1 MAISITKPTVGGSE
15 NQWGAQINA
24 ALDQIV
30 NTVNGAGGG
39 PDLSAVTADATELN
53 VLDGITATTAELNIL
68 DGVTS
73 DAAEINLL
81 DGSVAATV
89 VNSKAVVYGA
99 AGEVAATTLDLGA
112 WTITETGG
120 SLVFSVGG
128 VAKGKLDASGN
139 FTVTGDITAFG
150 TI

>member
-1 MAISITKPTVGGSE
+1 MAITITKPTVGGSE

-39 PDLSAVTADATELN
+39 PDLSAVTADATELS

-73 DAAEINLL
+73 DATELNLL
-81 DGSVAATV
+81 DGATSGSVT
-89 VNSKAVVYGA
+89 NSKAVVYGA
-99 AGEVAATTLDLGA
+99 AGEVAATTVDLGS

-120 SLVFSVGG
+120 SLVFSAGG
-128 VAKGKLDASGN
+128 TAMGKLDASGN
-139 FTVTGDITAFG
+139 LTVTGNVTAYG